1 MSFDHNTDLLLD
13 IIWPVAKEDKHIN
26 ENKENRDKEISDSIY
41 EKLTSKTTFLI
52 NRDISNISF
61 NQNNVLIV
69 NELRRVLLDNNNN
82 SNNQLEDKLNKII
95 MNMNTS
101 SSKLLGGGGAS
112 SNNGTS
118 NETKQG
124 IKKKKKIVNKNNS
137 KNGIKKFTKMNVLE
151 EFKPTIL
158 THDDI
163 KTGNSNNIN
172 NNNNELQK
180 SSNIKTIDTFQL
192 INLSMDS
199 RKLAK
204 REEE

>member
-1 MSFDHNTDLLLD
+1 MSVDHNTDLLLD

-26 ENKENRDKEISDSIY
+26 ENKDKEISDSIY
-41 EKLTSKTTFLI
+41 EKLTSNTTFLI

-61 NQNNVLIV
+61 NENNVLIV

-158 THDDI
+158 SHGDI
-163 KTGNSNNIN
+163 NTANSNIN
-172 NNNNELQK
+172 NSELQK
-180 SSNIKTIDTFQL
+180 SNNIKTIDTFQL
-192 INLSMDS
+192 IDLSMDS

-204 REEE
+204 REE

>member
-1 MSFDHNTDLLLD
+1 MSFDNNTDLLLD
-13 IIWPVAKEDKHIN
+13 IIWPVAKEDKHIR
-26 ENKENRDKEISDSIY
+26 ENKENKDKEISDSIY
-41 EKLTSKTTFLI
+41 EKLTSNTTFLI

-61 NQNNVLIV
+61 NENNVLIV
-69 NELRRVLLDNNNN
+69 NELRRVLLDNN

-95 MNMNTS
+95 MNMNT
-101 SSKLLGGGGAS
+101 SKLLGGGGAS

-124 IKKKKKIVNKNNS
+124 IKKKKKTVNKNNS

-158 THDDI
+158 SHEDI
-163 KTGNSNNIN
+163 NTGNSNIN
-172 NNNNELQK
+172 NNNNEWQK

-192 INLSMDS
+192 IDLSMDS

-204 REEE
+204 RE

>member
-1 MSFDHNTDLLLD
+1 MLD

-158 THDDI
+158 SHGDI
-163 KTGNSNNIN
+163 NTANSNIN
-172 NNNNELQK
+172 NSELQK
-180 SSNIKTIDTFQL
+180 SNNIKTIDTFQL
-192 INLSMDS
+192 IDLSMDS

-204 REEE
+204 REE

>member
-1 MSFDHNTDLLLD
+1 MSVDHNTDLLLD

-26 ENKENRDKEISDSIY
+26 ENKDKEISDSIY
-41 EKLTSKTTFLI
+41 EKLTSNTTFLI

-61 NQNNVLIV
+61 NENNVLIV

-82 SNNQLEDKLNKII
+82 NNNQLEDKLNKII
-95 MNMNTS
+95 MNLNTTTTTG
-101 SSKLLGGGGAS
+101 KLLGGS

-158 THDDI
+158 SHGDI
-163 KTGNSNNIN
+163 NTANSNIN
-172 NNNNELQK
+172 NSELQK
-180 SSNIKTIDTFQL
+180 SNNIKTIDTFQL
-192 INLSMDS
+192 IDLSMDS

-204 REEE
+204 REE